1 MWWKK
6 YRIKKRNVG
15 QEVIV
20 IAFNPHIQESEA
32 GEDMGKTI
40 EIIEDMNTLSSKC
53 WYLFNSSSSEGV

>member
-1 MWWKK
+1 M
-6 YRIKKRNVG
+6 
-15 QEVIV
+15 IV